1 MSWLSDTWDE
11 VTSGGAAETETYNG
25 SSSSSNKSN
34 NSSSS
39 GGGGSSSGGSSSGG
53 SSSGGGSKN
62 TVPTNQDRINEI
74 YASTDDPWDTYGAEL
89 NDLLSAGRSST
100 YTGATSS
107 GGGNSTVINRG
118 TTSGGSTSSGG
129 GGSTSSG
136 GRTSS
141 GGSSSQTTRK
151 AQVNRNGKKV
161 DVDVLGQVSANG
173 QYAGDGFEWT
183 QNDNT
188 NALSRV
194 YTGAGKGNG
203 LGSAVVQA
211 GSADSTL
218 KETIAGI
225 SLNEGSSFAGAKSSA
240 TDGSFFD
247 MFKPEG
253 ERKSSGSYAEQVGNT
268 NYKPSLGVL
277 ESSSS
282 PGSFG
287 DAFADARKSGK
298 DVFDYNGSSF
308 NTQLAP
314 EPRPLDSVRP
324 QIRPDEVF
332 ALGDA
337 EAAKIDYTPDYGSM
351 GFGERGRG
359 GPGGPGALQYPGNP
373 LQALVDLR
381 DTVPSALSAGE
392 RLQANQFE
400 NSNNYN
406 EYFNY
411 DPSGSYDVAQAG
423 PGFPGGGGGST
434 LTPASSLVDMLTNP
448 RLGYEAGQDFVTS
461 LQDIAPSLRP
471 LREGISDEFYGR
483 TSEPRVNVQETMAA
497 ADAKVPTSAES
508 MLKIASEIIPG
519 ITEGIS
525 DAARGAEVFAQEVQD
540 QGFWKGSMPTG
551 SGVLPAIANYAAG
564 QFLTPQA
571 ELDQRILERP
581 ENIETPSSNV
591 MGTISE
597 GFSDAT
603 ALIDR
608 LLGTGDISQLE
619 TTNPTGTLRE
629 QTEGLFIDGTPEQ
642 FGGQIAREAGDV
654 FLDMGLATLGPV
666 GMAGGA
672 VKNAAEQLA
681 GQEPA
686 IQNKIGELYKSG
698 ALDNNEVYKQALEST
713 ISTEFPVGNPELALK
728 NISSIAFNRN
738 PGKVASTGAL
748 DMAASLIP
756 AGYAARLGLAGATE
770 TGQGAAENALAIE
783 AINSVLGTKIPLT
796 EDIVAA
802 ALNEGAAGLGSATVA
817 AGVNT
822 LQNAVSSR
830 QNKEMTEAV
839 DASDAAMGNLP
850 GPAASLVSA
859 GELSLAPAPAPV
871 PAPSTSPATGTAPG
885 TLAPAVPTSG
895 QAPVQVATPRG
906 IETVAPDQIAYDPTI
921 STSSGKLANSTVK
934 SSFSPPTPTP
944 ATSIDAMAA
953 QEILNEL
960 AREASF
966 SGEQVSPEILDN
978 IMEATNLDMNDIGSM
993 MEQAYNEASADT
1005 ATQSNMRTPKSAGA
1019 AAGSSGVTD
1028 AILRKNPEY
1037 LPFGYDFNLRG
1048 DLETTLQDIAF
1059 EQGEANRAAGN
1070 PELGATDADAGV
1082 VPKTKEDLSR
1092 FLIED
1097 LGKFRPYG
1105 STVPTAMDTPQ
1116 RQLKRQQDNIERAEN
1131 NRAKTQAEAE
1141 AVAGMEAA
1149 DLSLPVD
1156 PGGVASLQNF
1166 DTQGIPLVDS
1176 PAAQADRRRTI
1187 ANRLKGEAEA
1197 AAMAPLNTAQ
1207 DALDAVVDPVPAAI
1221 KSVEAQRAEML
1232 EANKTYQDYI
1242 QTKARLDAVNA
1253 AIKDGAGQF
1262 GPNGTGDPN
1271 PKQVDFEQAIANNQ
1285 FGDADSLV
1293 VDSPPTIIDPNLE
1306 QVDFEQANA
1315 NNQFGDA
1322 GSLAVD
1328 SPLTIIRD
1336 GAAPPASDAQ
1346 NPVVD
1351 PEMSFDEVVS
1361 IINAEGSPNI
1371 IRDGEALPPSDVE
1384 TPVENPEMS
1393 FEEAVTIIDA
1403 EGSAVPEAEVDAEG
1417 NTVIEVAQVPAI
1429 VPTTV
1434 PQAGIKTNPSSEI
1447 LEGDILYEMGPYK
1460 NAEEEKAEG
1469 VTIDV
1474 DGTFDG
1480 EILNPEISTD
1490 VNGTNPDGSV
1500 TIDLD
1505 AQTDPS
1511 TPAISPPPQNTDP
1524 STEPTTNTT
1533 ARPLIE
1539 VEVDGDEEEEEGV
1552 EVEVPNSPFVFEL
1565 GGDDDPRRKVP
1576 KAGVAPAM
1584 EECPDGYV
1592 QVRGPDGRLMC
1603 QKTFTQ
1609 NRQRAG
1615 ASTQAYTGINSG
1627 KQRGSGQTRKE
1638 YEVVQEILSPNEKET
1653 LVEVD
1658 AKSLLGML

>member
-1 MSWLSDTWDE
+1 MSNWFTDTWDE
-11 VTSGGAAETETYNG
+11 ITSGGEAETETYNG

-39 GGGGSSSGGSSSGG
+39 GGGSSSNKSNNS

-74 YASTDDPWDTYGAEL
+74 YASTDNPWDTYGAEL
-89 NDLLSAGRSST
+89 NDLLSAGRSSA

-107 GGGNSTVINRG
+107 GGGNSTVSNRG

-141 GGSSSQTTRK
+141 GGSSSKTTKK

-161 DVDVLGQVSANG
+161 EVDVLGQVSANG

-203 LGSAVVQA
+203 LGSAVIQA

-247 MFKPEG
+247 MFKPED
-253 ERKSSGSYAEQVGNT
+253 ERKRSGSYAEQVGNT

-359 GPGGPGALQYPGNP
+359 GPNALPSAGNP

-400 NSNNYN
+400 NSNSPQ
-406 EYFNY
+406 FNY

-423 PGFPGGGGGST
+423 PGFPGGGGST
-434 LTPASSLVDMLTNP
+434 LTPASSLVDMFTNP
-448 RLGYEAGQDFVTS
+448 RLGYEAGRDFVTS
-461 LQDIAPSLRP
+461 LQDLAPSLRP

-497 ADAKVPTSAES
+497 ADAKVPTTLES
-508 MLKIASEIIPG
+508 LAGVGSDMVNALRNVPKGVLNEVADAIEGVSTYNQATRPMGVLQDGSTNPFISTELVIADEIQKLFRDPN
-519 ITEGIS
+519 S
-525 DAARGAEVFAQEVQD
+525 DYNKANILSQD
-540 QGFWKGSMPTG
+540 QSYMSPLDTAIDKA
-551 SGVLPAIANYAAG
+551 SGVLRDGASALGEFFNAGDTAVIDSGKGPLADQVSNINATGTYDKVLNMMAEEGIAGAGIDLLMSLNAPGRLVGAGFNAAEATQGLNTQIATTLAEQYKKGALDGNATFREALKAQNGDVPAALNAVADLAYNQNYGKVGTFGAVDMFGPKGVVSTAAREGAQGGAENYAAYDAINRALNTN
-564 QFLTPQA
+564 FDPMT
-571 ELDQRILERP
+571 
-581 ENIETPSSNV
+581 NIV
-591 MGTISE
+591 GAA
-597 GFSDAT
+597 AT
-603 ALIDR
+603 
-608 LLGTGDISQLE
+608 
-619 TTNPTGTLRE
+619 
-629 QTEGLFIDGTPEQ
+629 
-642 FGGQIAREAGDV
+642 EA
-654 FLDMGLATLGPV
+654 
-666 GMAGGA
+666 
-672 VKNAAEQLA
+672 
-681 GQEPA
+681 
-686 IQNKIGELYKSG
+686 
-698 ALDNNEVYKQALEST
+698 
-713 ISTEFPVGNPELALK
+713 
-728 NISSIAFNRN
+728 
-738 PGKVASTGAL
+738 
-748 DMAASLIP
+748 
-756 AGYAARLGLAGATE
+756 LAGA
-770 TGQGAAENALAIE
+770 
-783 AINSVLGTKIPLT
+783 
-796 EDIVAA
+796 
-802 ALNEGAAGLGSATVA
+802 AGGSAVT
-817 AGVNT
+817 GVDIFS
-822 LQNAVSSR
+822 NAVSSR
-830 QNKEMTEAV
+830 QNKEMTDAV

-859 GELSLAPAPAPV
+859 GELSLAPTPAPAPAPA
-871 PAPSTSPATGTAPG
+871 PAPSTSPATGTAPS

-895 QAPVQVATPRG
+895 LAPVQVAKPSG
-906 IETVAPDQIAYDPTI
+906 IATVVPDQIAYDPTVFP
-921 STSSGKLANSTVK
+921 TSGQLAKSTVE
-934 SSFSPPTPTP
+934 SSFNPPIPAP

-953 QEILNEL
+953 QEILNDL

-966 SGEQVSPEILDN
+966 TGEQVSSEILDN
-978 IMEATNLDMNDIGSM
+978 IMGATGLGMDDIGSM
-993 MEQAYNEASADT
+993 MEQAYNDASADPDP
-1005 ATQSNMRTPKSAGA
+1005 QSSVASSAGA
-1019 AAGSSGVTD
+1019 LD
-1028 AILRKNPEY
+1028 
-1037 LPFGYDFNLRG
+1037 
-1048 DLETTLQDIAF
+1048 
-1059 EQGEANRAAGN
+1059 NRVKSA
-1070 PELGATDADAGV
+1070 L
-1082 VPKTKEDLSR
+1082 TKELQKESR
-1092 FLIED
+1092 LGPDYNNYNELNNRQMLQALLDEDQNIAALGDDSGIPIPEDRSRLLIDEGIGRD
-1097 LGKFRPYG
+1097 FG
-1105 STVPTAMDTPQ
+1105 STVPSQTRDTPEA
-1116 RQLKRQQDNIERAEN
+1116 QLARQQENRERAAN

-1166 DTQGIPLVDS
+1166 DTQGVPLVDS
-1176 PAAQADRRRTI
+1176 PAAQADRRRAI

-1207 DALDAVVDPVPAAI
+1207 DALDAVDNDNTVAKAEAEI
-1221 KSVEAQRAEML
+1221 LAQRAEML

-1242 QTKARLDAVNA
+1242 QTKAKLEAVNA
-1253 AIKDGAGQF
+1253 AIKDGEGQF

-1271 PKQVDFEQAIANNQ
+1271 FEQVDFEQAVADNQ

-1293 VDSPPTIIDPNLE
+1293 VDSPPTIIR
-1306 QVDFEQANA
+1306 
-1315 NNQFGDA
+1315 G
-1322 GSLAVD
+1322 
-1328 SPLTIIRD
+1328 
-1336 GAAPPASDAQ
+1336 
-1346 NPVVD
+1346 
-1351 PEMSFDEVVS
+1351 
-1361 IINAEGSPNI
+1361 
-1371 IRDGEALPPSDVE
+1371 GEALPASDVE

-1393 FEEAVTIIDA
+1393 FEEAVSIINA
-1403 EGSAVPEAEVDAEG
+1403 EGTPNIIRGGAALPASDVENPVVDPEISFDEAVSMVPEVDADG

-1429 VPTTV
+1429 VPTAV
-1434 PQAGIKTNPSSEI
+1434 PPSGSRANPSPET
-1447 LEGDILYEMGPYK
+1447 LEGDILYELTEPSDK
-1460 NAEEEKAEG
+1460 VDAEDDEG

-1480 EILNPEISTD
+1480 EILNPEISTE

-1505 AQTDPS
+1505 AETDPS
-1511 TPAISPPPQNTDP
+1511 TPAISPPPKNTDP
-1524 STEPTTNTT
+1524 STVPTTNTT

-1539 VEVDGDEEEEEGV
+1539 VDVDRDEEEEEGV
-1552 EVEVPNSPFVFEL
+1552 DVEVPNSPFVFEL

-1638 YEVVQEILSPNEKET
+1638 YEVVQEFLSPNEKET
-1653 LVEVD
+1653 AVEVD

>member
-1 MSWLSDTWDE
+1 MADDSNWMDVISDTWDE
-11 VTSGGAAETETYNG
+11 ITSFGAAETKTYNG
-25 SSSSSNKSN
+25 SSSSSSSNKSN

-39 GGGGSSSGGSSSGG
+39 GGGSSSNKSNTS

-62 TVPTNQDRINEI
+62 TAPTNQDRINEL
-74 YASTDDPWDTYGAEL
+74 YASSSDPWDTYGAEL
-89 NDLLSAGRSST
+89 NALLTAGRSNT

-107 GGGNSTVINRG
+107 GGGNSTVSNRG

-141 GGSSSQTTRK
+141 GGSSSKTTKK
-151 AQVNRNGKKV
+151 AQVTRNGKKV

-183 QNDNT
+183 QNENT

-253 ERKSSGSYAEQVGNT
+253 ERKRSGSYAEQVGNT

-324 QIRPDEVF
+324 QIRPEEVF

-359 GPGGPGALQYPGNP
+359 GPGALPSAGNP

-423 PGFPGGGGGST
+423 PGFPGGGGST
-434 LTPASSLVDMLTNP
+434 LTPASSLVDMFTNP

-461 LQDIAPSLRP
+461 LQDLAPSLRP

-483 TSEPRVNVQETMAA
+483 TSEPRVNVQETMAD
-497 ADAKVPTSAES
+497 ADAKVPTTLES
-508 MLKIASEIIPG
+508 VAGVGSDMVNALRNVPKGVFNEVADAIEGVSTYNKATRPMGVLQDSSTNPFIPTELVIADEIQKLFRDPN
-519 ITEGIS
+519 S
-525 DAARGAEVFAQEVQD
+525 DYNKANILGQD
-540 QGFWKGSMPTG
+540 QSYMSPLDTAIEKA
-551 SGVLPAIANYAAG
+551 SGVLRDGASALGEFFNAGDTAVIDSGKGPLVDQVSNINATGTSDKVMNMMAEEGIAGSLIDLGMSLNAPGRLVGAGFNAAEATQGLNTQIATTLAEQYKKGALDGNATFREALKAQNGDVPAALNAVADLAYNQNYGKVGTFGAVDMFGPKGLVSTAAREGAQGGAENYAAYDAINRALNTN
-564 QFLTPQA
+564 FDPMT
-571 ELDQRILERP
+571 
-581 ENIETPSSNV
+581 NIV
-591 MGTISE
+591 GAA
-597 GFSDAT
+597 AT
-603 ALIDR
+603 EAL
-608 LLGTGDISQLE
+608 
-619 TTNPTGTLRE
+619 
-629 QTEGLFIDGTPEQ
+629 
-642 FGGQIAREAGDV
+642 AG
-654 FLDMGLATLGPV
+654 A
-666 GMAGGA
+666 AGGA
-672 VKNAAEQLA
+672 AV
-681 GQEPA
+681 
-686 IQNKIGELYKSG
+686 
-698 ALDNNEVYKQALEST
+698 
-713 ISTEFPVGNPELALK
+713 
-728 NISSIAFNRN
+728 
-738 PGKVASTGAL
+738 TG
-748 DMAASLIP
+748 
-756 AGYAARLGLAGATE
+756 
-770 TGQGAAENALAIE
+770 
-783 AINSVLGTKIPLT
+783 V
-796 EDIVAA
+796 DIF
-802 ALNEGAAGLGSATVA
+802 S
-817 AGVNT
+817 
-822 LQNAVSSR
+822 NAVSSR

-850 GPAASLVSA
+850 APSTSPAPAASLVSA
-859 GELSLAPAPAPV
+859 GELSLAPAP
-871 PAPSTSPATGTAPG
+871 STSPATVTPPS

-895 QAPVQVATPRG
+895 QAPVQVATPTG
-906 IETVAPDQIAYDPTI
+906 IETVAPDQIAYDPTVFPN
-921 STSSGKLANSTVK
+921 SGELAKSTVE
-934 SSFSPPTPTP
+934 SSFNPPTPAP

-953 QEILNEL
+953 QEILNDL

-966 SGEQVSPEILDN
+966 TGEQVSPQTLDN
-978 IMEATNLDMNDIGSM
+978 IMGATGLGIDDIGSM
-993 MEQAYNEASADT
+993 MEQAYNEASADGARLNST
-1005 ATQSNMRTPKSAGA
+1005 DPQSSVDSSAGA
-1019 AAGSSGVTD
+1019 LD
-1028 AILRKNPEY
+1028 
-1037 LPFGYDFNLRG
+1037 
-1048 DLETTLQDIAF
+1048 
-1059 EQGEANRAAGN
+1059 NRVKSA
-1070 PELGATDADAGV
+1070 L
-1082 VPKTKEDLSR
+1082 TKELQKESQLGPDYNNYNELNNRQMLQALLDEDQNIAALGDDGGIPIPEDRSR
-1092 FLIED
+1092 LLIDEGIGRD
-1097 LGKFRPYG
+1097 FG
-1105 STVPTAMDTPQ
+1105 STVPSLTRDTPEA
-1116 RQLKRQQDNIERAEN
+1116 QLARQQANRERAEN

-1166 DTQGIPLVDS
+1166 DTQGVPLVDS

-1197 AAMAPLNTAQ
+1197 AAMAPLNIAQ
-1207 DALDAVVDPVPAAI
+1207 DALDDVDNDNTVANA
-1221 KSVEAQRAEML
+1221 KADVLAQRAEML
-1232 EANKTYQDYI
+1232 DANKTYQDYI
-1242 QTKARLDAVNA
+1242 QTKASLDAVNA
-1253 AIKDGAGQF
+1253 AIKDGEGQF
-1262 GPNGTGDPN
+1262 GPNGPGDPN
-1271 PKQVDFEQAIANNQ
+1271 FGQVDFEQAV
-1285 FGDADSLV
+1285 AD
-1293 VDSPPTIIDPNLE
+1293 
-1306 QVDFEQANA
+1306 
-1315 NNQFGDA
+1315 NQFGDA
-1322 GSLAVD
+1322 GSLVVD

-1336 GAAPPASDAQ
+1336 G
-1346 NPVVD
+1346 
-1351 PEMSFDEVVS
+1351 
-1361 IINAEGSPNI
+1361 
-1371 IRDGEALPPSDVE
+1371 EALPASDVE

-1393 FEEAVTIIDA
+1393 FEEAVTLINAEGSPNIIRDGAALPPSDAQNPVVDPEISFDEAVTIIDA
-1403 EGSAVPEAEVDAEG
+1403 EGSAVPEAEVDEEG

-1447 LEGDILYEMGPYK
+1447 LEGDILYELGPYN

-1505 AQTDPS
+1505 AETDPS

-1524 STEPTTNTT
+1524 STVPTTNTT

-1539 VEVDGDEEEEEGV
+1539 VDVDRDEEEEEGV